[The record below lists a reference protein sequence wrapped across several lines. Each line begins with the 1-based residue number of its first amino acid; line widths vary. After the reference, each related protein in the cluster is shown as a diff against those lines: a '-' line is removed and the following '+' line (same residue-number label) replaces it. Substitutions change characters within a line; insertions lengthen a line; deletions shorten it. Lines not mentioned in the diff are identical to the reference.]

1 MLFAMKTFA
10 RRERRATDIA
20 ASISSS
26 QEWGSGGSSQGT
38 ASSGPLGSQTS
49 DPYSFPLDPPE
60 AVEVEGQPK
69 GQAQTVS
76 WSRRSRKPAFSGNQP
91 APSRLS
97 GTSRRVCF
105 APEQPADNKQQPS
118 QGLKRQA
125 KVCLDIDW
133 TTIHHHA
140 IIAGSC

>member
-1 MLFAMKTFA
+1 MKTFA

-26 QEWGSGGSSQGT
+26 QEWGSGSSSQGA
-38 ASSGPLGSQTS
+38 ASSGHLGSQTS
-49 DPYSFPLDPPE
+49 DPYSFPLEQPE

-69 GQAQTVS
+69 GQAQTVN
-76 WSRRSRKPAFSGNQP
+76 WSQRSRKPAFSGTQP

-105 APEQPADNKQQPS
+105 ASEEPADNKQQPS
-118 QGLKRQA
+118 QALKRQA
-125 KVCLDIDW
+125 KVSLDIDW
-133 TTIHHHA
+133 TTTHQYA
-140 IIAGSC
+140 NTTGD